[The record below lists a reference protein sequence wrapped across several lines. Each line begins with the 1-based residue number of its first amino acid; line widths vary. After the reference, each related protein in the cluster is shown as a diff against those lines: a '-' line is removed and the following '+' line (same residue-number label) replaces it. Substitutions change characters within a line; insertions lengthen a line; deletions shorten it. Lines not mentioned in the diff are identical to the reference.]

1 MRVAIIPLLQELFN
15 AYKDMASEWKINL
28 ALEPYTQN
36 LAVEGDAGKI
46 TIVVSN
52 LIKNALTHTNERG
65 HVLVRAEQVPG
76 YVKVSVMDNG
86 IGIPVEEQERIFD
99 RFYQIEN
106 HLTRRH
112 GGRGLGLSI
121 AKQLIDM
128 HGGKIWVESIEGKGS
143 KFIFLLPKNA
153 AQVSAAQCVFL
164 P

>member
-86 IGIPVEEQERIFD
+86 IGIPVEEQERIELVGDVWENRTAQEHACAFD
-99 RFYQIEN
+99 DE
-106 HLTRRH
+106 
-112 GGRGLGLSI
+112 LGLDDS
-121 AKQLIDM
+121 LYFSLLV
-128 HGGKIWVESIEGKGS
+128 HTGK
-143 KFIFLLPKNA
+143 LL
-153 AQVSAAQCVFL
+153 V
-164 P
+164 